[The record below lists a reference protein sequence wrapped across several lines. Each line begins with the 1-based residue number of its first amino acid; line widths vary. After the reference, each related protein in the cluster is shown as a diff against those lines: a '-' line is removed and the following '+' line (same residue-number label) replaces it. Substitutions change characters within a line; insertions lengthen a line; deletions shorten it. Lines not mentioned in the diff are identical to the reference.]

1 MARLYLKRTLS
12 GFAAAD
18 EPSADIARKFK
29 VGEIYRADIVK
40 PRSYQHHK
48 LCMALLTLTYQNQ
61 ERYTS
66 FDMFRKAVAL
76 EAGHVNEI
84 IKLDGEVV
92 LEPGSLS
99 YDALDEV
106 EFARGLRHQRIALV
120 DLRGDGL
127 GLDPFQFLGR
137 NAFVLDAFE
146 FATQCRL
153 QFGDGLAFRRLAVE
167 DEGRL
172 ATQGAIVAGASGLGD
187 AAATH

>member
-12 GFAAAD
+12 GFVPAD
-18 EPSADIARKFK
+18 EPSAELARKYK
-29 VGEIYRADIVK
+29 TGEVYRADVVK

-61 ERYTS
+61 ERYTN

-106 EFARGLRHQRIALV
+106 EFTRVMASMMTVCAQI
-120 DLRGDGL
+120 
-127 GLDPFQFLGR
+127 LDVTEPELAGEVSR
-137 NAFVLDAFE
+137 YADESLYR
-146 FATQCRL
+146 AT
-153 QFGDGLAFRRLAVE
+153 A
-167 DEGRL
+167 
-172 ATQGAIVAGASGLGD
+172 
-187 AAATH
+187 

>member
-12 GFAAAD
+12 GFVPAD
-18 EPSADIARKFK
+18 EPSAELARKYK
-29 VGEIYRADIVK
+29 VGGVYRADVVK

-61 ERYTS
+61 ERYTN

-106 EFARGLRHQRIALV
+106 EFTRVMGAMMTICARILDVSEPELA
-120 DLRGDGL
+120 GDVSRYADEQYG
-127 GLDPFQFLGR
+127 
-137 NAFVLDAFE
+137 
-146 FATQCRL
+146 
-153 QFGDGLAFRRLAVE
+153 AV
-167 DEGRL
+167 
-172 ATQGAIVAGASGLGD
+172 A
-187 AAATH
+187 

>member
-1 MARLYLKRTLS
+1 MARLYLRRTLT
-12 GFAAAD
+12 GFSPAD
-18 EPSADIARKFK
+18 EPSADIARKYK

-106 EFARGLRHQRIALV
+106 EFTRVMASMMTICAQI
-120 DLRGDGL
+120 
-127 GLDPFQFLGR
+127 LDVTEPELAGEVSRYADEHYGR
-137 NAFVLDAFE
+137 
-146 FATQCRL
+146 
-153 QFGDGLAFRRLAVE
+153 
-167 DEGRL
+167 
-172 ATQGAIVAGASGLGD
+172 
-187 AAATH
+187 AA

>member
-12 GFAAAD
+12 GFVPAD
-18 EPSADIARKFK
+18 EPSAELARKYK
-29 VGEIYRADIVK
+29 TGEVYRADVVK

-61 ERYTS
+61 ERYTN

-106 EFARGLRHQRIALV
+106 EFTRVMGAMMTICARILDVSEPELA
-120 DLRGDGL
+120 GDVSRYADEHYG
-127 GLDPFQFLGR
+127 
-137 NAFVLDAFE
+137 
-146 FATQCRL
+146 
-153 QFGDGLAFRRLAVE
+153 AV
-167 DEGRL
+167 
-172 ATQGAIVAGASGLGD
+172 A
-187 AAATH
+187 

>member
-12 GFAAAD
+12 GFVPAD
-18 EPSADIARKFK
+18 EPSAELARKYK
-29 VGEIYRADIVK
+29 TGEVYRADVVK

-61 ERYTS
+61 ERYTN

-106 EFARGLRHQRIALV
+106 EFTRVMGAMMTICARI
-120 DLRGDGL
+120 
-127 GLDPFQFLGR
+127 LDVSEPELAGEVSRYADEHYGR
-137 NAFVLDAFE
+137 
-146 FATQCRL
+146 
-153 QFGDGLAFRRLAVE
+153 
-167 DEGRL
+167 
-172 ATQGAIVAGASGLGD
+172 
-187 AAATH
+187 AA

>member
-12 GFAAAD
+12 GFVPAD
-18 EPSADIARKFK
+18 EPSAELARKYK
-29 VGEIYRADIVK
+29 TGEVYRADVVK

-61 ERYTS
+61 ERYTN

-106 EFARGLRHQRIALV
+106 EFTRVMGAMMTICARILDVSEPERA
-120 DLRGDGL
+120 GDGARYA
-127 GLDPFQFLGR
+127 D
-137 NAFVLDAFE
+137 
-146 FATQCRL
+146 
-153 QFGDGLAFRRLAVE
+153 E
-167 DEGRL
+167 D
-172 ATQGAIVAGASGLGD
+172 AGAV
-187 AAATH
+187 A